1 VMKRGKIISESKKD
15 SLDKLSFKNEVL
27 I

>member
-1 VMKRGKIISESKKD
+1 MKRGKIITESKKE
-15 SLDKLSFKNEVL
+15 SLDKLSFKNEVS